1 MRSRNL
7 SRAAL
12 LLSAILYAASLTRD
26 AFCVA
31 GNCSDWPGWS
41 ILVFGLLA
49 IDGTAANMSWF
60 ANPLLFVA
68 WIAAFAGR
76 AVASVILGL
85 VALAVGSSFLFQT
98 EVITNE
104 GGLLNPITGLKEGYW
119 LWLTSMALACI
130 AGALAAKPSTRLT

>member
-1 MRSRNL
+1 MRSRNF

-12 LLSAILYAASLTRD
+12 LVSVTLYAASLTRD

-31 GNCSDWPGWS
+31 GNCSDWPAWS
-41 ILVFGLLA
+41 ILVFGMLA
-49 IDGTAANMSWF
+49 IDGTAANMSWL
-60 ANPLLFVA
+60 ANPLLFAA
-68 WIAAFAGR
+68 WIAAFADR

-85 VALAVGSSFLFQT
+85 AALAVGASFLFQT

-119 LWLTSMALACI
+119 LWLASMILACI